1 MSRSLRVPP
10 PDLAMGLF
18 DRFKKSAADPRLTQ
32 LTAELRH
39 AEAARRLAAAT
50 ALGDL
55 GAAAQAAVPDLEEAI
70 ADADGEVCLAASDA
84 LARIR
89 KAAHS

>member
-1 MSRSLRVPP
+1 
-10 PDLAMGLF
+10 MGLF
-18 DRFKKSAADPRLTQ
+18 DRFKGKKSADPRLSELIAQ
-32 LTAELRH
+32 LRDADP
-39 AEAARRLAAAT
+39 ARRLAAAG

-70 ADADGEVCLAASDA
+70 ADSDGDVCLAASDA

-89 KAAHS
+89 KEAHS

>member
-1 MSRSLRVPP
+1 
-10 PDLAMGLF
+10 MGLF
-18 DRFKKSAADPRLTQ
+18 DRLKGKKTDDPRLSKWK
-32 LTAELRH
+32 AELRH
-39 AEAARRLAAAT
+39 ADPARRLAAAT

-55 GAAAQAAVPDLEEAI
+55 GAEAQAAVPDLEEAI

>member
-1 MSRSLRVPP
+1 
-10 PDLAMGLF
+10 MGLF
-18 DRFKKSAADPRLTQ
+18 DRFKGKKSADPRLAQ
-32 LTAELRH
+32 LTADLRH
-39 AEAARRLAAAT
+39 ADPARRLAAAS

-55 GAAAQAAVPDLEEAI
+55 GAAAQPAVPDLEEAI
-70 ADADGEVCLAASDA
+70 ADTDGDVCLAASDA

>member
-1 MSRSLRVPP
+1 
-10 PDLAMGLF
+10 MGLF
-18 DRFKKSAADPRLTQ
+18 DRFKGKKTADPRLTR
-32 LTAELRH
+32 LTAELRDGD
-39 AEAARRLAAAT
+39 AQQRLAAAT

-55 GAAAQAAVPDLEEAI
+55 GAAAQSAVPELEEAI
-70 ADADGEVCLAASDA
+70 ADTDGDVCLAASDA

>member
-1 MSRSLRVPP
+1 
-10 PDLAMGLF
+10 MGLF
-18 DRFKKSAADPRLTQ
+18 DLFKGKKSTDPRLAE
-32 LTAELRH
+32 LTAQLRDGNP
-39 AEAARRLAAAT
+39 ARRLAAAT

-70 ADADGEVCLAASDA
+70 ADTDGEVCLAASDA

>member
-1 MSRSLRVPP
+1 
-10 PDLAMGLF
+10 MGLF
-18 DRFKKSAADPRLTQ
+18 DRFKGKKTDPRLAQ
-32 LTAELRH
+32 LTTELRDTDP
-39 AEAARRLAAAT
+39 ARRLAAAS

-55 GAAAQAAVPDLEEAI
+55 GAAAQSAVPDLEEAI
-70 ADADGEVCLAASDA
+70 ADTDGEVCLAASDA

>member
-1 MSRSLRVPP
+1 
-10 PDLAMGLF
+10 MGLF
-18 DRFKKSAADPRLTQ
+18 DRFKGKKTSDPRLTQ

-39 AEAARRLAAAT
+39 GDPQRRLAAAS

-70 ADADGEVCLAASDA
+70 ADTDGEVCLAASDA